1 MPYEWRFDGNILRS
15 SASGVFTTAEALQ
28 FLQEAAAAERARGV
42 TAHRL
47 SDLRQVTDFAIDYNA
62 MRKIAEQR
70 AATRTK
76 TAMLTRNDMQYGM
89 VRMYQ
94 ALLEDTGVR
103 LKIFSDEADAMA

>member
-1 MPYEWRFDGNILRS
+1 MSMPARSMSRIATIVASSCACSRSGSAMPYEWRFGGNILRS

-76 TAMLTRNDMQYGM
+76 TAMLTRN
-89 VRMYQ
+89 
-94 ALLEDTGVR
+94 
-103 LKIFSDEADAMA
+103 